1 MKSKY
6 CVIIPLII
14 MVVSSF
20 FSACGKDRWEEYYP
34 ITRHNLWIDSI
45 MRVNYL
51 WNDELADEDDLTSSY
66 FLNSVSFLEK
76 NKYGYDQVSYVD
88 TAYSAPITDYGYEL
102 STNQINDSAYMALIT
117 YIEPTSVSANVGL
130 QRGEWIMK
138 IDGEFITSPRLSL
151 LSDGDAHELMIGHY
165 ITINLTEGDSEEGE
179 GEGVIIY
186 NRMVNL
192 PAAKG
197 YYHND
202 LPVVSIINGHV
213 GYMLY
218 TDIAAKNQQQVATA
232 SNTLSVDGITDMVLD
247 LRYTATGDVS
257 GFQYLAS
264 VLAPYSA
271 LGSKLATVQYA
282 ESRHHD
288 SSLSFLTTSEL
299 ENGTNLNL
307 GTLYILTSSFTSG
320 PAEILINCL
329 QSVMNVV
336 VIGQKTKGIG
346 VACESFLDP
355 VNDQLLRL
363 AACHITDINGNA
375 DYVDTGITP
384 DYIVDQFSPIEGILP
399 FGNPQENLLAKALE
413 LIEK

>member
-34 ITRHNLWIDSI
+34 ITLHNLWIESI

>member
-232 SNTLSVDGITDMVLD
+232 SNTLSADGITDMVLD

-329 QSVMNVV
+329 QSVMDVV

>member
-232 SNTLSVDGITDMVLD
+232 SNTLSADGITDMVLD

-413 LIEK
+413 LMEK

>member
-232 SNTLSVDGITDMVLD
+232 SNTLSADGITDMVLD

-346 VACESFLDP
+346 VACDSFLDP

>member
-329 QSVMNVV
+329 QSVMDVV

>member
-232 SNTLSVDGITDMVLD
+232 SNTLSADGITDMVLD

-329 QSVMNVV
+329 QSVMDVV

-413 LIEK
+413 LIE

>member
-6 CVIIPLII
+6 CVIILLTI
-14 MVVSSF
+14 MAVSSF
-20 FSACGKDRWEEYYP
+20 FAACGKDRWEEYYP
-34 ITRHNLWIDSI
+34 VTRHNLWIDSV

-51 WNDELADEDDLTSSY
+51 WNDELADEDELTSSY
-66 FLNSVSFLEK
+66 FLNSVSFLSK
-76 NKYGYDQVSYVD
+76 VKYSADQVSYVD
-88 TAYSAPITDYGYEL
+88 TAYSTPITDYGYEL
-102 STNQINDSAYMALIT
+102 STSQINDSAYMALIT
-117 YIEPTSVSANVGL
+117 YIEPASVSANAGL

-165 ITINLTEGDSEEGE
+165 ITINLNEGDSDEQE

-186 NRMVNL
+186 DRMVNL
-192 PAAKG
+192 PTAKG
-197 YYHND
+197 YYHDD
-202 LPVVSIINGHV
+202 LPVVSIINDHV

-218 TDIAAKNQQQVATA
+218 TDIAAKNQQQVAIA
-232 SNTLSVDGITDMVLD
+232 SHTLSAGGITDMVLD
-247 LRYTATGDVS
+247 LRYAVTGDVS

-271 LGSKLATVQYA
+271 LGTKLATAQYA

-288 SSLSFLTTSEL
+288 PSLSFLTASEL
-299 ENGTNLNL
+299 ENGTNLDL
-307 GTLYILTSSFTSG
+307 GTLYVLTSSYTSG

-329 QSVMNVV
+329 RSVMDVV

-346 VACESFLDP
+346 VTCDSFLDP

-363 AACHITDINGNA
+363 AACHITDTNGNA
-375 DYVDTGITP
+375 DYVGTGITP
-384 DYIVDQFSPIEGILP
+384 DYLVDQFSPIEGILP
-399 FGNPQENLLAKALE
+399 IGNPQENLLAKALE
-413 LIEK
+413 LIKQ

>member
-232 SNTLSVDGITDMVLD
+232 SNTLSADGITDMVLD